1 MGTYGQ
7 GTSITD
13 APCFRLNLQLY
24 PGNVILKSAT
34 NNQIGGKQMVKFLKE
49 NKAALVIICAAA
61 VFLIVGVFNGEAA
74 TVFQKATNICLECIG
89 IG

>member
-1 MGTYGQ
+1 
-7 GTSITD
+7 
-13 APCFRLNLQLY
+13 LQLFS
-24 PGNVILKSAT
+24 GNDILKPAT
-34 NNQIGGKQMVKFLKE
+34 INQFGGKQMVKFLKE

>member
-1 MGTYGQ
+1 
-7 GTSITD
+7 
-13 APCFRLNLQLY
+13 
-24 PGNVILKSAT
+24 
-34 NNQIGGKQMVKFLKE
+34 MVKFIKE

-74 TVFQKATNICLECIG
+74 TMFQKATNICLECIG

>member
-1 MGTYGQ
+1 M
-7 GTSITD
+7 TD
-13 APCFRLNLQLY
+13 APWFCLNLQLL
-24 PGNVILKSAT
+24 PGNVILKPAT
-34 NNQIGGKQMVKFLKE
+34 INQFGGKQMVKFLKE

-61 VFLIVGVFNGEAA
+61 VFLIVGVLNGEAA